1 MPLEV
6 SKQNFG
12 GNFPATYRFARS
24 WQQMLDEAH
33 ESLEKAS
40 RRMKKYADKDRR
52 PLEFYIG
59 DKVFLKLT
67 PHIWK
72 KISNK
77 TMQRGLIPKYD
88 EPFKVMQT
96 GIGSLQ
102 IEVTKQPKGK
112 PHNPCELLKALS

>member
-1 MPLEV
+1 
-6 SKQNFG
+6 
-12 GNFPATYRFARS
+12 
-24 WQQMLDEAH
+24 MLDEAH

-40 RRMKKYADKDRR
+40 RRMKKYADKGRR

-77 TMQRGLIPKYD
+77 TM
-88 EPFKVMQT
+88 
-96 GIGSLQ
+96 
-102 IEVTKQPKGK
+102 
-112 PHNPCELLKALS
+112 

>member
-12 GNFPATYRFARS
+12 GNYPATYRFTRS
-24 WQQMLDEAH
+24 WQSMLDEAH

-40 RRMKKYADKDRR
+40 RRMKKYVDKGQR
-52 PLEFYIG
+52 PLEFQIG
-59 DKVFLKLT
+59 DKKSLKLT

-77 TMQRGLIPKYD
+77 TMQRG
-88 EPFKVMQT
+88 
-96 GIGSLQ
+96 
-102 IEVTKQPKGK
+102 
-112 PHNPCELLKALS
+112 